1 MNASENGQEEVVK
14 LLLAHGADTNMQYIV
29 SVSHMIYMSDVSV
42 CICMCAG
49 WNDQFYVSLSVFSL
63 FIC

>member
-29 SVSHMIYMSDVSV
+29 SVTDMIYMSDVSI

-49 WNDQFYVSLSVFSL
+49 WNDHFYVS
-63 FIC
+63 

>member
-1 MNASENGQEEVVK
+1 MNASENGHEEVVK
-14 LLLAHGADTNMQYIV
+14 LLLAHGADTNMQHNV
-29 SVSHMIYMSDVSV
+29 SVSHMIYMSDVSI

>member
-1 MNASENGQEEVVK
+1 MNASENGHEEVVK

-49 WNDQFYVSLSVFSL
+49 WNDHFYFR
-63 FIC
+63 